1 MESKESVDLSGYGVA
16 DNEIQTEKETAPKAD
31 GTEIFLSSTIRG
43 KKQYRLKKVDDEVFS
58 AGILGQGIAIE
69 PSEGKVFAPVDGVVE
84 NIPKKVS
91 TLSQ

>member
-31 GTEIFLSSTIRG
+31 GTEIFLSSPIRG
-43 KKQYRLKKVDDEVFS
+43 KAVPLEKVDDEVFS

-69 PSEGKVFAPVDGVVE
+69 PSEARFSHRLTVWLKTFR
-84 NIPKKVS
+84 KVS